1 MIPTYSDYQKEKYSL
16 TYAEMEQIYT
26 DMISEIGTD
35 EDALDLYDE
44 LVSMAVKYAG
54 IRSKWPMLKRQEQM
68 DQDEGRTKCHDSFIV
83 KCNKLARYLKMAEKE
98 ATWRDKLGDESAEPQ
113 IRKRIGDFACYIAF
127 INGLSAR

>member
-1 MIPTYSDYQKEKYSL
+1 MIPTYNDYQKEKYSL

-35 EDALDLYDE
+35 EDALELYDE

-54 IRSKWPMLKRQEQM
+54 IRAKFSIMERQYRM
-68 DQDEGRTKCHDSFIV
+68 DQDSARSSCHDSFII
-83 KCNKLARYLKMAEKE
+83 KCSKLAKYQKMTGKE
-98 ATWRDKLGDESAEPQ
+98 AAWREKLGDESKDPY